1 MYTNKILNRFTLL
14 SCTLGLFI
22 GPTQAMDLDA
32 GDYDY
37 APSGTHLAL
46 LYYQHANRDA
56 LYQGSN
62 KASGNNE
69 LSSDIGIA
77 RYVNYRD
84 LGSIQIA
91 PQILVPFGRLEAGKD
106 LSNMG
111 SSSGIGDVILA
122 NAFFLYHN
130 PESKSQW
137 GITPYLYLPTGQYS
151 KHDDINLGENRFK
164 LTLQSAYTTH
174 ITPKW
179 AVDVAGDFTV
189 YGKNDD
195 APKGGTLKQ
204 DIGYQVQGN
213 TRYFLNDQVDL
224 RAGISYSDAGKTK
237 LNGVESAST
246 KQSKFWLGAA
256 YSPTP
261 ATNMIV
267 AYGRDID
274 VENGFKEDQR
284 INLRF
289 MYAF

>member
-1 MYTNKILNRFTLL
+1 MYATKILQRSAVAACAFA
-14 SCTLGLFI
+14 LFNI
-22 GPTQAMDLDA
+22 SAHATDIDA

-37 APSGTHLAL
+37 APSGTNLAL
-46 LYYQHANRDA
+46 LYYQHATRDA
-56 LYQGSN
+56 LYQGSD
-62 KASGNNE
+62 KVSGKNE
-69 LSSDIGIA
+69 LTSDIGIA
-77 RYVNYRD
+77 RYVHYMD
-84 LGSIQIA
+84 LGGIQIA

-106 LSNMG
+106 ISDMG

-122 NAFFLYHN
+122 NAFFLYQN

-137 GITPYLYLPTGQYS
+137 GVTPYLYLPTGTYS
-151 KHDDINLGENRFK
+151 KHDAINLGENRFK
-164 LTLQSAYTTH
+164 LTVQSAYTTR

-195 APKGGTLKQ
+195 AAEGTLKQ
-204 DIGYQVQGN
+204 KVGYQLQGN
-213 TRYFLNDQVDL
+213 TRYFLNDQLDL

-237 LNGVESAST
+237 LDGIESAST
-246 KQSKFWLGAA
+246 KQSKFWVGAA

-261 ATNMIV
+261 VTNIIM

-274 VENGFKEDQR
+274 VENGFKEDNR
-284 INLRF
+284 INLRL

>member
-1 MYTNKILNRFTLL
+1 MYATKTLRHSTVAACTFALFNL
-14 SCTLGLFI
+14 SAHATDI
-22 GPTQAMDLDA
+22 DA

-37 APSGTHLAL
+37 APSGTNLAL

-56 LYQGSN
+56 LYQGSD
-62 KASGNNE
+62 KVAGKNE
-69 LSSDIGIA
+69 LTSDIGIA
-77 RYVNYRD
+77 RYVHYMD
-84 LGSIQIA
+84 MGGIQIA

-106 LSNMG
+106 ISSMG

-130 PESKSQW
+130 AESKSQW

-164 LTLQSAYTTH
+164 LTLQSAYTTR
-174 ITPKW
+174 ITPKL

-195 APKGGTLKQ
+195 ARGGTLKQ
-204 DIGYQVQGN
+204 DVGYQLQVN
-213 TRYFLNDQVDL
+213 TRYFLNDQLDL
-224 RAGISYSDAGKTK
+224 RAGVSYSDAGKSK
-237 LNGVESAST
+237 LDGIESAST
-246 KQSKFWLGAA
+246 KQSKFWLGTA

-261 ATNMIV
+261 ATSVIL

-274 VENGFKEDQR
+274 VENGFKEDNR
-284 INLRF
+284 INLRL